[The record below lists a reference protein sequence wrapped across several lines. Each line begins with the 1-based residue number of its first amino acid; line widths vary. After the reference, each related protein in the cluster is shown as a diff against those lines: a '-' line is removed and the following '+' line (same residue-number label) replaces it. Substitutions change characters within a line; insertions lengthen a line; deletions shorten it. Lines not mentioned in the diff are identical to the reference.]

1 MGAIEPFHPLGFM
14 LRIHSGVFVQHVVLI
29 AALSLVVLGCED
41 APQPLFDRAAV
52 AVDKAA
58 KNGAQQFAD
67 SEYQRATKLLHEGRL
82 EMARQKGR
90 LPFFRDYGVAD
101 SLLQAVLAAADSAQT
116 EARDRESKLRKQAES
131 EQSVLAAE
139 LETWRAAL
147 NGSLMMLKGER
158 IWAEARLAQTMSK
171 RLLGEKHYQSAIET
185 AIKGRGLVGEL
196 SRMLT
201 EYENDQVRKVQ
212 IWNSWISRTIEQS
225 RKGGTAAVVVDK
237 SAHKLYLVR
246 AGKVV
251 RSYPCE
257 LGYNSAGH
265 KFFAGDGATPE
276 GRYKVTTVKHR
287 GSKYYKALLI
297 DYPNA
302 DDKKRFKENKARGL
316 ISPRARIGA
325 LIEIHGDGGRN
336 ADWTDGCVALT
347 NEHMDHLMQY
357 MQVGTPVTIVRR
369 AEDWP

>member
-1 MGAIEPFHPLGFM
+1 M
-14 LRIHSGVFVQHVVLI
+14 LRIHSGAFVQHVVLI
-29 AALSLVVLGCED
+29 TTLSLFVLGCED
-41 APQPLFDRAAV
+41 APQPLFDRAV
-52 AVDKAA
+52 TAVDKAA
-58 KNGAQQFAD
+58 KNGAPQFAD

-90 LPFFRDYGVAD
+90 LPFLRDYGVAD
-101 SLLQAVLAAADSAQT
+101 SLLQAVLVAADSAQT
-116 EARDRESKLRKQAES
+116 EARDRETKLRRQAEN
-131 EQSVLAAE
+131 EQAVLADE

-201 EYENDQVRKVQ
+201 EYENDQARKVQ
-212 IWNSWISRTIEQS
+212 IWNSWISRTLEQS
-225 RKGGTAAVVVDK
+225 RKDGSAAVVVDK

-251 RSYPCE
+251 RSYSCE

-276 GRYKVTTVKHR
+276 GKYKVTAVKHR
-287 GSKYYKALLI
+287 GSKYHKALLI

-347 NEHMDHLMQY
+347 NENMDHLMQY
-357 MQVGTPVTIVRR
+357 MQLGTPVTIVRR
-369 AEDWP
+369 AENWP